1 MDVTDINETLPMV
14 AKHSQEFCPND
25 GRARSGALLS
35 GAELDLLVGF
45 DVLTRYSSEIL
56 EMTDKVFALMRVP
69 WVIASSGG
77 LL

>member
-14 AKHSQEFCPND
+14 AKHSQEFCP
-25 GRARSGALLS
+25 ARSGALLS

-56 EMTDKVFALMRVP
+56 EMTDNVFALMRVP